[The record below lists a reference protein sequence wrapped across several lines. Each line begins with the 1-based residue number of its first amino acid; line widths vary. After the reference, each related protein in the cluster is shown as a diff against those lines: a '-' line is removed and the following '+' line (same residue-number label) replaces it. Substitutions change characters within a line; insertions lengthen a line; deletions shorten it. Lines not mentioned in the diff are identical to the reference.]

1 MIPIL
6 FDKEANKF
14 TTNGLGA
21 LSEAISCVVT
31 EQRNGIYELRMTYPQ
46 SGRLFSSIELQSII
60 VATPHDNADRQPFRI
75 YKISKPIN
83 GKVTIDAQHI
93 SYQLSYIPVMPFQ
106 AANVQDC
113 LSAITEHVAEDC
125 PFSFWTDKSTVAR
138 YIQNTPASVR
148 ERLGGVQGSVLD
160 VYGGEY
166 EFDNYLVR
174 LWNHR
179 GADRGVSL
187 RYGKNITDIKQEEN
201 IATTYTGVC
210 PYWSDGT
217 GAKLVTLPEE
227 VIEGE
232 NADLFPYRLTKVV
245 DMTTYFQNEP
255 SVAELRAKTE
265 QYVEEN
271 AIGIPSVS
279 IDVDFVALWQ
289 TEEYKDIAVLQRVY
303 LGDTINVVFEKL
315 NIDVKARVVETQY
328 DVLKE
333 RYSKIKVGSSTKS
346 LADTIA
352 QMQEQTNQQTE
363 QMTTRMSIAIQ
374 SATDQITGQ
383 NGGYIV
389 TRYDANNNP
398 YEILIMDT
406 PDILTAQ
413 KVWRWNNA
421 GLGFSSTGYNGPYG
435 TAITQDG
442 KIVADFITAGT
453 MSANRIHGGTLDLG
467 GEDNT
472 NGQIFI
478 YDQNG
483 NRCGQINNAGIAIY
497 SPTTSGQVII
507 NPDIGLVQRD
517 SAGNVYYGL
526 SVVVYPDIPTSALYK
541 YRNYYNGVEDDELY
555 ITITGKR
562 EETIEPTAVKLHSFK
577 YSYEWRHKNSY
588 WKSTITKPTP
598 TSTILVELPE
608 IFRNKNISVTVTPEG
623 IDSDKYAEDEY
634 ARGFIEYNTTLPKCK
649 ADGTTWSDS
658 NWTEY
663 TFVVGGEDY
672 YVGQEFTDFSF
683 NVAVLPKGQYYDT
696 AKAYAGTPT
705 SHLVVPD
712 PSSYYVPIS
721 ESNFGSFD
729 KDNTSIVYTLDEGEG
744 TISIDINA
752 LTTNGYSM
760 NEVLSLRV
768 VAIC

>member
-1 MIPIL
+1 MVYYMIPIL
-6 FDKEANKF
+6 FDKNADKF

-21 LSEAISCVVT
+21 LSEAMSCVVT

-93 SYQLSYIPVMPFQ
+93 SYQLSNIPVMPFQ

-113 LSAITEHVAEDC
+113 LSAIVEHAAEDC

-138 YIQNTPASVR
+138 YIQNNPASIR
-148 ERLGGVQGSVLD
+148 ERLGGVSGSVLD

-210 PYWSDGT
+210 PYWTDGT
-217 GAKLVTLPEE
+217 GGNVVTLPEM

-232 NADLFPYRLTKVV
+232 NADNYPYRLTKVV

-265 QYVEEN
+265 QYVEDN

-303 LGDTINVVFEKL
+303 LGDTITVVFEKL

-383 NGGYIV
+383 NGGFIV
-389 TRYDANNNP
+389 TRYDADNNP

-467 GEDNT
+467 GEDNA

-478 YDQNG
+478 YDQYG

-526 SVVVYPDIPTSALYK
+526 SVVEYPDIDPVADDK
-541 YRNYYNGVEDDELY
+541 YRDHRTCG
-555 ITITGKR
+555 TIY
-562 EETIEPTAVKLHSFK
+562 KLHAYVADRKDTTTYGFT
-577 YSYEWRHKNSY
+577 SYNYKLRYQWIKEYDPFWVNTR
-588 WKSTITKPTP
+588 TKKTGV
-598 TSTILVELPE
+598 SNVVVVLPE
-608 IFRNKNISVTVTPEG
+608 IFQNKNISVSVTPEG
-623 IDSDKYAEDEY
+623 IDEDKFADDP
-634 ARGFIEYNTTLPKCK
+634 AMRGHIQYTTNLTKNK
-649 ADGTTWSDS
+649 ADGTTWTDTTWGDLTTFERYIGQDVTNDVFGPVNFIPIGDMYATANSYAGSDPS
-658 NWTEY
+658 EWTLPDPY
-663 TFVVGGEDY
+663 DY
-672 YVGQEFTDFSF
+672 YVSMSRQQLGD
-683 NVAVLPKGQYYDT
+683 YD
-696 AKAYAGTPT
+696 
-705 SHLVVPD
+705 
-712 PSSYYVPIS
+712 S
-721 ESNFGSFD
+721 ENIQL
-729 KDNTSIVYTLDEGEG
+729 TYTLDPSAATITIDLESYSTEGF
-744 TISIDINA
+744 S
-752 LTTNGYSM
+752 L
-760 NEVLSLRV
+760 NEVIKLRV

>member
-6 FDKEANKF
+6 FDKNADGF
-14 TTNGLGA
+14 TSNGLGA

-75 YKISKPIN
+75 YKISKPMN

-93 SYQLSYIPVMPFQ
+93 SYQLSNIPVMPFQ

-113 LSAITEHVAEDC
+113 LSAITEHAAEDC

-138 YIQNTPASVR
+138 YIQNNPASIR
-148 ERLGGVQGSVLD
+148 ERLGGVSGSVLD

-210 PYWSDGT
+210 PYWTDGT
-217 GAKLVTLPEE
+217 GGNVVTLPEM

-232 NADLFPYRLTKVV
+232 NADNFPYRLTKVV

-265 QYVEEN
+265 QYVEDN

-303 LGDTINVVFEKL
+303 LGDTITVVFEKL

-374 SATDQITGQ
+374 NATDQITGQ

-389 TRYDANNNP
+389 TRYDADNNP
-398 YEILIMDT
+398 YEILIMDS

-467 GEDNT
+467 GEDNA

-478 YDQNG
+478 YDQYG

-526 SVVVYPDIPTSALYK
+526 SVVEYPDIDPVDDDKYQDYKTGASIYRLHTYVANRSEETTYGFTTYK
-541 YRNYYNGVEDDELY
+541 YRLRYQWVKESDPYWNTSRTYKTGVSN
-555 ITITGKR
+555 I
-562 EETIEPTAVKLHSFK
+562 V
-577 YSYEWRHKNSY
+577 
-588 WKSTITKPTP
+588 
-598 TSTILVELPE
+598 VVLPE
-608 IFRNKNISVTVTPEG
+608 IFQNKNISVSVILEG
-623 IDSDKYAEDEY
+623 IDEDKVSED
-634 ARGFIEYNTTLPKCK
+634 TTLRGHIVYSSILPKNK
-649 ADGTTWSDS
+649 ADGTSWTDS
-658 NWTEY
+658 AYGDSTYVEVSVN
-663 TFVVGGEDY
+663 EDI
-672 YVGQEFTDFSF
+672 TDNYSYISGII
-683 NVAVLPKGQYYDT
+683 PKGDKYNT
-696 AKAYAGTPT
+696 AIVYTGSEP
-705 SHLVVPD
+705 SEFVLPD
-712 PSSYYVPIS
+712 PSDYYVPITREQIGDFDS
-721 ESNFGSFD
+721 ED
-729 KDNTSIVYTLDEGEG
+729 TQMTYTLDPSAA
-744 TISIDINA
+744 TITIDLEAFSTAGFSI
-752 LTTNGYSM
+752 
-760 NEVLSLRV
+760 NEITKLRV